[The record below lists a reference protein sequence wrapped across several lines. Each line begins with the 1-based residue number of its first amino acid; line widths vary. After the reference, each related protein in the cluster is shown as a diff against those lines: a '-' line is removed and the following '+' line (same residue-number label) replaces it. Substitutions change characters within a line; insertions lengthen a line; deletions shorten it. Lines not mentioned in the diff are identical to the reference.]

1 MQRFMLFF
9 TQTIWQSDVS
19 VLPGWKS
26 LLYRQARVLMT
37 VVHEAQKDNIFLR
50 ASALTF
56 FSMLSVVPVLALA
69 FGIAK
74 GFGLEKDLRD
84 QILTSAVGQEEIINK
99 MLDFASK
106 AIDNT
111 AGGLVAGLGLLF
123 LLFTVL
129 KLLNNIEASF
139 NEIWGV
145 TRARTITR
153 KLSDYLAIM
162 LVSPI
167 LFLSAGSMSI
177 YISSVTADL
186 VATQEFFEL
195 IGPVL
200 MKLIKLTPYILVWLM
215 FIMIYLIM
223 PNTQVRFKSALIG
236 GVIAGTCFV
245 LLQYFYIG
253 FQVGAAQANAIYG
266 SFAALPLFLI
276 WLNLSWIITL
286 LGAEISFAHQ
296 TSERFQMQSWAGEPC
311 TAMKRKSALL
321 ILQLIVKRFAEGE
334 VAIGS
339 HELAEKIKLP
349 ESFVDDLLKDLISV
363 HVVSTVQLNDDTIAY
378 QPGQDI
384 ERLTIASV
392 MALLDAEGDSSLVL
406 HDSEALTRINETLN
420 TFYHSREALEHNYKL
435 KDV

>member
-1 MQRFMLFF
+1 FISLFF
-9 TQTIWQSDVS
+9 SFI
-19 VLPGWKS
+19 
-26 LLYRQARVLMT
+26 Y
-37 VVHEAQKDNIFLR
+37 
-50 ASALTF
+50 
-56 FSMLSVVPVLALA
+56 
-69 FGIAK
+69 
-74 GFGLEKDLRD
+74 
-84 QILTSAVGQEEIINK
+84 ILIP
-99 MLDFASK
+99 
-106 AIDNT
+106 NT
-111 AGGLVAGLGLLF
+111 KVKVMPALVAG
-123 LLFTVL
+123 
-129 KLLNNIEASF
+129 
-139 NEIWGV
+139 
-145 TRARTITR
+145 ITAGA
-153 KLSDYLAIM
+153 LYQ
-162 LVSPI
+162 I
-167 LFLSAGSMSI
+167 LQI
-177 YISSVTADL
+177 VYISS
-186 VATQEFFEL
+186 
-195 IGPVL
+195 
-200 MKLIKLTPYILVWLM
+200 
-215 FIMIYLIM
+215 
-223 PNTQVRFKSALIG
+223 
-236 GVIAGTCFV
+236 
-245 LLQYFYIG
+245 
-253 FQVGAAQANAIYG
+253 QVGMAKYNAIYG